1 MIPERYRDF
10 YGDQTRWFVGTV
22 VSNNDPLELGRIR
35 VRIYG
40 IHSDNKTDIPD
51 ADLPWSQVIIPVTQG
66 GTKGYG
72 NNLGIQRGAEV
83 FGIFLDGQSS
93 QMPLVLGSM
102 PKYENTT
109 NNTVTT
115 NLLARS
121 DLGSK
126 HPSYLRR
133 LKGRVNDEGEA
144 IEYYVARPPKVTSV
158 APDKTSPT
166 NYYDNKYWIEPYPAD
181 GKLSEYPD
189 NHVYETPAGHVME
202 FDNGPGKERFH
213 HFHPSG
219 SYEEIIATGQKTLK
233 ITGPNYELYLDSSSI
248 FIKGDHNVTISGN
261 KRELIQGNYHLEVE
275 GDMTMNLHQSLQ
287 TKIAFNQETE
297 VGKFRVTNVGE
308 DDNLTVLAGDQNLNI
323 NAGSRIENI
332 KTNDIRTVVGDIKSY
347 NYGSQRIF
355 TRGALTLATVG
366 TLTMSSDNTITLETS
381 GAMNMDIDG
390 AKTETIGG
398 THTVTSPTA
407 ALTYTNGTITV
418 TSGDVVAST
427 ISLNSHVHSGV
438 TAGIANT
445 GGPV

>member
-233 ITGPNYELYLDSSSI
+233 VTGPNYELYLDSASI
-248 FIKGDHNVTISGN
+248 FIKGDHNVTIAGN
-261 KRELIQGNYHLEVE
+261 KRELIQGNYHLEVV

-287 TKIAFNQETE
+287 TKIEMNQETE
-297 VGKFRVTNVGE
+297 VGGYRVTNVTE
-308 DDNLTVLAGDQNLNI
+308 DDNLTILVGDQNLNI
-323 NAGSRIENI
+323 SEGERLENI
-332 KTNDIRTVVGDIKSY
+332 KGNDTKTVLGDITSISLGTQNLFAK
-347 NYGSQRIF
+347 
-355 TRGALTLATVG
+355 TTLAMT
-366 TLTMSSDNTITLETS
+366 SS
-381 GAMNMDIDG
+381 
-390 AKTETIGG
+390 
-398 THTVTSPTA
+398 
-407 ALTYTNGTITV
+407 GTITAHAPTTEMKF
-418 TSGDVVAST
+418 TSGEMVFTSGEITVAGIT
-427 ISLNSHVHSGV
+427 QTQHTHIDNEGLAAGV
-438 TAGIANT
+438 TT
-445 GGPV
+445 GPSG

>member
-1 MIPERYRDF
+1 MIPERYKDF

-51 ADLPWSQVIIPVTQG
+51 ADLPWSQVVIPVTQG

-115 NLLARS
+115 NLLART

-126 HPSYLRR
+126 HPSYLTR

-158 APDKTSPT
+158 APDKESPS
-166 NYYDNKYWIEPYPAD
+166 NYYDQKYWIEPQIAG

-189 NHVYETPAGHVME
+189 
-202 FDNGPGKERFH
+202 
-213 HFHPSG
+213 
-219 SYEEIIATGQKTLK
+219 
-233 ITGPNYELYLDSSSI
+233 
-248 FIKGDHNVTISGN
+248 
-261 KRELIQGNYHLEVE
+261 
-275 GDMTMNLHQSLQ
+275 
-287 TKIAFNQETE
+287 
-297 VGKFRVTNVGE
+297 
-308 DDNLTVLAGDQNLNI
+308 
-323 NAGSRIENI
+323 
-332 KTNDIRTVVGDIKSY
+332 
-347 NYGSQRIF
+347 
-355 TRGALTLATVG
+355 
-366 TLTMSSDNTITLETS
+366 
-381 GAMNMDIDG
+381 
-390 AKTETIGG
+390 
-398 THTVTSPTA
+398 
-407 ALTYTNGTITV
+407 
-418 TSGDVVAST
+418 
-427 ISLNSHVHSGV
+427 
-438 TAGIANT
+438 
-445 GGPV
+445 